1 MRAVHAIIPCFN
13 RHADLARLLADLA
26 DQAGMAGTRFRVLVV
41 DNSSDQPISAASPDV
56 EVLRSSD
63 NTGGSGGFNLGM
75 AHVLMHSEGV
85 GPDDLIW
92 LLDSDVRLRPDT
104 LAELISAMDSRPDA
118 GVVGSALGNPLDGQI
133 FELGG
138 RLNPR
143 TGELG
148 QHIGP
153 ENSNQAGELR
163 EVGYV
168 AACSMLVRPSVTEQ
182 AGLMADVFI
191 NGDDAEWC
199 ARIRRVTGR
208 TIHVA
213 PRSVALHP
221 NPDRLR
227 TWDRALVARNAF
239 AVIEAFGGGWRTRAA
254 RCVREIGRMLAAA
267 GLGMDL
273 LARLHADGLAAAAH
287 GPRRGPIG
295 LGSATGLRSVRN
307 TVPELSALAKQ
318 IASEEGTFRVEP
330 GVDTGSPA
338 VAETLRVLREAGWR
352 EVDRGA
358 HVAVCSARPKR
369 VRFPRERLIVA
380 CDGEQFHVARGPRT
394 ARVIRACSLLLECAG
409 PIALLVARG
418 PKRENLVPTR
428 TDVFAASGARPDH
441 PRAEQTHGEQTHGA
455 TRLSVVVLSYNR
467 AGELARTL
475 GTLTTQIDR
484 ERDEIIV
491 VDNASIDASR
501 AVADAAGVRLLA
513 LPRNVG
519 VLGFNIGVSHAC
531 GEYVLILDDDATPD
545 EGVID
550 RALALLRSRADLAAV
565 TFHPRHPATGASE
578 WRFAR
583 GPSDAWP
590 FMGCANLVRR
600 ADWLAVGGYR
610 HEYFLYRN
618 DTDLA
623 MSLLARGRG
632 VHFNPE
638 WVAWHDSPNTGRKSA
653 RWFRIASRNWVWM
666 CRRHGSARS
675 AAAAI
680 AGGACS
686 TLLSTRARPGAL
698 ISFARGLAEGVLSA
712 PPRHDLKNRRA
723 CDPVALMLRAR
734 RAGSGT
740 SRRTIS
746 PTAPPATTP
755 ADPPADRARAGATG
769 TIENKEQPWLQ
780 ETI

>member
-1 MRAVHAIIPCFN
+1 MRAVHAVIPCFN

-26 DQAGMAGTRFRVLVV
+26 DQTGLSDARVRVVVV
-41 DNSSDQPISAASPDV
+41 DNASDPPIRMMRPGV
-56 EVLRSSD
+56 EVVRSRA

-75 AHVLMHSEGV
+75 AHVLMHSEGI
-85 GPDDLIW
+85 GSDDLIW
-92 LLDSDVRLRPDT
+92 LLDSDARLKPDT
-104 LAELISAMDSRPDA
+104 LAELIAAMDSRPDA
-118 GVVGSALGNPLDGQI
+118 GVVGSALGDPRDGRI

-138 RLNPR
+138 RLDPR
-143 TGELG
+143 TGELE
-148 QHIGP
+148 QHTAP
-153 ENSNQAGELR
+153 DFNKQAAELR

-168 AACSMLVRPSVTEQ
+168 AACSVLVRPGVVEQ

-208 TIHVA
+208 TILVA

-254 RCVREIGRMLAAA
+254 RCVREVGRMMAAA
-267 GLGMDL
+267 GLGMDH
-273 LARLHADGLAAAAH
+273 LARLHAEGLAAAAR

-295 LGSATGLRSVRN
+295 LGAVTGLRSSRTMAN
-307 TVPELSALAKQ
+307 ELAALANQ
-318 IASEEGTFRVEP
+318 SAPVPGTFRVEP
-330 GVDTGSPA
+330 GVDTGSLA
-338 VAETLRVLREAGWR
+338 AAETLRVLREAGRR

-358 HVAVCSARPKR
+358 HVAVCAARPKR
-369 VRFPRERLIVA
+369 VWFPREHVIVA
-380 CDGEQFHVARGPRT
+380 CDGEQFHMARGPRS
-394 ARVIRACSLLLECAG
+394 ARVIRACALLLECVG
-409 PIALLVARG
+409 PIARLITLG
-418 PKRENLVPTR
+418 PKRENLVPTPA
-428 TDVFAASGARPDH
+428 DVFAAGGVRPDQR
-441 PRAEQTHGEQTHGA
+441 RADEPIGA
-455 TRLSVVVLSYNR
+455 KRLSVVVLSYNR
-467 AGELARTL
+467 ADALARTL
-475 GTLTTQIDR
+475 GAISTQIDS
-484 ERDEIIV
+484 ERDEVIV

-501 AVADAAGVRLLA
+501 AVADAAGVKLIS

-519 VLGFNIGVSHAC
+519 VLGFNIGVSQAC
-531 GEYVLILDDDATPD
+531 GGYVLILDDDAVPD

-550 RALALLRSRADLAAV
+550 RALALLGSREDLAAV
-565 TFHPRHPATGASE
+565 TFHPRHPATGESE

-600 ADWLAVGGYR
+600 ADWLAAGGYR

-632 VHFNPE
+632 VHFNPD
-638 WVAWHDSPNTGRKSA
+638 WVAWHDSPNTGKKSA
-653 RWFRIASRNWVWM
+653 RWFRVATRNWVWM

-686 TLLSTRARPGAL
+686 TLLATRARPGAL
-698 ISFARGLAEGVLSA
+698 ISLARGLAEGVLST
-712 PPRHDLKNRRA
+712 PPRHDLVNRRA
-723 CDPVALMLRAR
+723 CDPVDLMLRVR
-734 RAGSGT
+734 RAGAGT
-740 SRRTIS
+740 SERTIS
-746 PTAPPATTP
+746 RAATR
-755 ADPPADRARAGATG
+755 AGPPADRARTNAAG
-769 TIENKEQPWLQ
+769 TIENKEQTWLQ
-780 ETI
+780 ETT